1 MWREPCHN
9 RGMRREWW
17 RIVVVGGA
25 AVAALWPLSSA
36 GVDRWFGRGVYPVL
50 QRTLTSV
57 SNRAPFA
64 LFDVL
69 LVLAVAVVL
78 WGYVTVFRSP
88 RGSRWRVARRRLWQ
102 GVVAA
107 ALVYLAFL
115 ALWGLNYQRP
125 PVTAMVDFSRD
136 RITREAV
143 RALNATS
150 LEELSR
156 ARAGLPERL
165 DQWRSRD
172 AMVEL
177 LRPGVARAAAALGL
191 PSDVVPG
198 RPKSTLLDPY
208 FTRAGVSGMTD
219 PFLLE
224 TLLASNLLAF
234 ELPHVIAHEWGHLA
248 GLARESEA
256 SFFGWLVC
264 VNGAPEAR
272 YSAWVETFVLTLPAF
287 DAEERSARV
296 DGLPAAV
303 RADLRAAAERTRRD
317 EVQRLRLVAWTAYDS
332 YLKANR
338 VSSGVRNHSE
348 VVQLLV
354 GTRFDAGWRP
364 VLRGAR

>member
-1 MWREPCHN
+1 MRAQACHN
-9 RGMRREWW
+9 RGVRREWW
-17 RIVVVGGA
+17 RILVVAGA
-25 AVAALWPLSSA
+25 AAMAIWPLSPA

-57 SNRAPFA
+57 SNLAPFA
-64 LFDVL
+64 VFDAL

-78 WGYVTVFRSP
+78 WSYVTVFRSP

-107 ALVYLAFL
+107 AIVYLTFL
-115 ALWGLNYQRP
+115 ALWGLHYQRP
-125 PVTAMVDFSRD
+125 PVTAVVDFRRD
-136 RITREAV
+136 RITPDAV
-143 RALNATS
+143 RALNATA
-150 LEELSR
+150 LAELSR
-156 ARAGLPERL
+156 AREGLPTSL
-165 DQWRSRD
+165 DQWPSRD
-172 AMVEL
+172 AVAER
-177 LRPGVARAAAALGL
+177 LRPDLSRAAAALGL
-191 PSDVVPG
+191 AADVVPG

-208 FTRAGVSGMTD
+208 FTRAGVSGMTA

-264 VNGAPEAR
+264 VNGGPEAR

-287 DAEERSARV
+287 DAEERRARV
-296 DGLPAAV
+296 ERLPEAV

-338 VSSGVRNHSE
+338 VSSGVRNYSE

-354 GTRFDAGWRP
+354 GTRFDPGWHP
-364 VLRGAR
+364 VLRGVR